1 MPSLITA
8 SELANYS
15 STSGC
20 CQNETPC
27 QSSLLFFSKIS
38 DKLLIMVESLKRQ
51 FEECRS
57 KCVGTPSQGAIL
69 VSVDA
74 PQVTLGVRYE
84 FIEYIK
90 RYGPPVAGIFD
101 ENLLNILRQQLGL

>member
-8 SELANYS
+8 ADLTNYS
-15 STSGC
+15 GTSGC

-27 QSSLLFFSKIS
+27 QSSLIFFSKLS
-38 DKLLIMVESLKRQ
+38 DKLLIMVESLKTQ

-57 KCVGTPSQGAIL
+57 KCMGTPSQGAIL

-101 ENLLNILRQQLGL
+101 ENLLNIIRQQLNI